1 MSDSELRERVASR
14 PDLADLRAY
23 GAPQLEVAVRLNTN
37 ESPYPPPKDFMEDL
51 GRRVANLTLN
61 RYPDRDFLELREGLA
76 RQVGT
81 LTERIWVANGSNEI
95 ILQLVQAF
103 GGADRKAMTFE
114 PTYEM
119 HSHITRVSG
128 TRLMRARRSPDFTM
142 DIDASLQAIRANQ
155 PDVVFLCSPN
165 NPTGTAIPEEHVAAI
180 CTEAPGLV
188 ILDEA
193 YAEFSGGSLWRLV
206 EDFEHLVSVRTFSKA
221 YRMAGARIGYMI
233 AQSSVIEAVL
243 KVRLPYHLSSLTQAA
258 GLTALAHAE
267 ELSATVETIRHERG
281 RLWDELSTTRGITA
295 FPSQANFILFR
306 AEAVPGPEL
315 WQRLL
320 DRGVLIRD
328 FSSTPGCE
336 GCLRVSVG
344 TANQDE
350 RFLEALSEA
359 LR

>member
-1 MSDSELRERVASR
+1 
-14 PDLADLRAY
+14 
-23 GAPQLEVAVRLNTN
+23 
-37 ESPYPPPKDFMEDL
+37 
-51 GRRVANLTLN
+51 
-61 RYPDRDFLELREGLA
+61 
-76 RQVGT
+76 
-81 LTERIWVANGSNEI
+81 
-95 ILQLVQAF
+95 
-103 GGADRKAMTFE
+103 
-114 PTYEM
+114 
-119 HSHITRVSG
+119 
-128 TRLMRARRSPDFTM
+128 
-142 DIDASLQAIRANQ
+142 
-155 PDVVFLCSPN
+155 VFLCSPN
-165 NPTGTAIPEEHVAAI
+165 NPTGTAIPEEGVAAI

-233 AQSSVIEAVL
+233 AQSPVIEAVL

-267 ELSATVETIRHERG
+267 ELSATVETTRYERG

-306 AEAVPGPEL
+306 ADAVPGPEL

-344 TANQDE
+344 TPNQDE
-350 RFLEALSEA
+350 RFLEALAES